1 MLFKYIPK
9 NLTIK
14 CPQKIID
21 ILFQQLEY
29 LLL

>member
-9 NLTIK
+9 NLTEFQ
-14 CPQKIID
+14 QKFIG